1 MEKKNIIKDKRGDIP
16 ITILVIGI
24 VAICIMAIFS
34 FYFSDRRVKEDINN
48 LGIIEEAAVIKEKI
62 SLYRNLGFSEEEI
75 KEEFKIKDET
85 FEGFNF
91 KYFTLSQ
98 EGISVRYDIEIK
110 KQPSE

>member
-1 MEKKNIIKDKRGDIP
+1 METKNIIKDKRGDIP

-34 FYFSDRRVKEDINN
+34 FYFSDRRVKEDLNN
-48 LGIIEEAAVIKEKI
+48 IGIIETAAVMKEKI

-75 KEEFKIKDET
+75 KKEFGIKDET

-98 EGISVRYDIEIK
+98 EGVSVRYDIEIK
-110 KQPSE
+110 KQIP